1 MNLLRGILRLIAFL
15 GITFF
20 QVSRLFLWR
29 SIAFTEAAQRNAA
42 WKSLAGWSR
51 LCSRL
56 LNIRIEYQ
64 GELPVPGSMVLPN
77 HRSYI
82 DIVPF
87 PPLLELCFVAK
98 AEVGAWPLIGSG
110 ARLVGTVFVDRS
122 SKESRRH
129 TREAMGHFLA
139 QGRSVIV
146 FTEGTTYAAPELG
159 ELRPGMYHLAA
170 EGGFSV
176 VPVAIEYLD
185 PRDAWVGKDTFVPHF
200 LRCFSK
206 PSTGMV
212 VRFGPVMEGQD
223 GDLLREQVAEWLR
236 KNLAEIR
243 ESHRIPA

>member
-1 MNLLRGILRLIAFL
+1 M
-15 GITFF
+15 
-20 QVSRLFLWR
+20 
-29 SIAFTEAAQRNAA
+29 
-42 WKSLAGWSR
+42 
-51 LCSRL
+51 
-56 LNIRIEYQ
+56 
-64 GELPVPGSMVLPN
+64 GSMVLPN

-98 AEVGAWPLIGSG
+98 AEVNAWPLIGSG
-110 ARLVGTVFVDRS
+110 ARLVGTVFVDRDN
-122 SKESRRH
+122 KESRRH
-129 TREAMGHFLA
+129 TREAMGHFLD

-146 FTEGTTYAAPELG
+146 FTEGTTYAAPVLG

-212 VRFGPVMEGQD
+212 VRFGPLMQGQD
-223 GDLLREQVAEWLR
+223 GDLLRAQVAGWLN

-243 ESHRIPA
+243 ESRGILV